1 MSLLA
6 ILNRSLACGLK
17 KKKKGRIL
25 SKELVWSSFRN
36 LTLLHSGECSDVEH
50 RGYLVSQNSKLLP
63 IFYMFKGKIT
73 GNLENI

>member
-6 ILNRSLACGLK
+6 ILNRSLACGLKK

-36 LTLLHSGECSDVEH
+36 LTLLHSECSDVEH

>member
-17 KKKKGRIL
+17 KKKGRIL
-25 SKELVWSSFRN
+25 SKGLIWSSFRN
-36 LTLLHSGECSDVEH
+36 LTLIQSGECSDVEH
-50 RGYLVSQNSKLLP
+50 RGYLVSQKSKLLP
-63 IFYMFKGKIT
+63 TFCMFKGNIT